1 MEKDKQEDLIKD
13 VNMFMFYQN
22 KTELKEK
29 IGTSFIRLIFYFSV
43 NYESTYKQ
51 IYEEINAEIVKSY
64 YYLNKKGT
72 IIIYILEIGSLVLY
86 FFFFICCFVY
96 LYYSNIIILRNIIF
110 LFLDF
115 AQEYEDKNS
124 NMNSVSDIIGKLLK
138 FQNLLNDFNLSNIRS
153 FSEYLDKK
161 NITEQNNDNKDM
173 KLESKK
179 QKLHD
184 FHNKKYIINKN
195 DSDITNNQ
203 SNDAKSKKTN
213 NSSHNILLKSNSKLI
228 PEKLNQAIPRGDFI
242 LNNVKNTSLSSKKFN
257 AKNGLIS
264 PANSSSSL
272 QVKKSFNFNKMNNI
286 NKSFMSESNMRDSFE
301 DAVLDRSNRVIIYI
315 IKIHSIIIVLFMWV
329 ILGYSIYKLRSNSIY
344 INHYE
349 RFYSD
354 FKTIEERYSSLYYY
368 WNTLKTIMIFNH
380 NEERWINMSK
390 ILENMNSE
398 YERITNNYNQLLT
411 KNTDFYE
418 DVENLFD
425 IFTYNKNDSVD
436 FIQKHVC
443 PNDSSNCYD
452 YLNTNDSIFNSGID
466 FGYKICF
473 SYLNNI
479 FMDYQSLKNKTSIQE
494 IKNTITDD
502 KFYEFKRMRKSF
514 TNVFYYLKSK
524 IFDEF
529 KAEAI
534 AFGHR
539 YKKIVLELNIVS
551 LLISV
556 LILLFVIIFIFITV
570 SNYSHPIK
578 DSTYRINLS
587 FLYIK
592 NYSLTKTRKRDS
604 TFYFYQARN

>member
-1 MEKDKQEDLIKD
+1 MKNSFQLIYNSHKFYKLRGKWREVLYDSEYCSELDFTIHSIYLVEKDKQEDLIKD

-153 FSEYLDKK
+153 LSEYLDKK

-173 KLESKK
+173 KLEPKK

-184 FHNKKYIINKN
+184 FYNKKYNINKN

-242 LNNVKNTSLSSKKFN
+242 LDNVKNTSLSSKKFN

-272 QVKKSFNFNKMNNI
+272 QVKKSFNYIKMNNI

-380 NEERWINMSK
+380 NEERWINMNK
-390 ILENMNSE
+390 I
-398 YERITNNYNQLLT
+398 
-411 KNTDFYE
+411 
-418 DVENLFD
+418 
-425 IFTYNKNDSVD
+425 
-436 FIQKHVC
+436 
-443 PNDSSNCYD
+443 
-452 YLNTNDSIFNSGID
+452 
-466 FGYKICF
+466 
-473 SYLNNI
+473 
-479 FMDYQSLKNKTSIQE
+479 
-494 IKNTITDD
+494 
-502 KFYEFKRMRKSF
+502 
-514 TNVFYYLKSK
+514 
-524 IFDEF
+524 
-529 KAEAI
+529 
-534 AFGHR
+534 
-539 YKKIVLELNIVS
+539 
-551 LLISV
+551 
-556 LILLFVIIFIFITV
+556 
-570 SNYSHPIK
+570 
-578 DSTYRINLS
+578 
-587 FLYIK
+587 
-592 NYSLTKTRKRDS
+592 
-604 TFYFYQARN
+604 

>member
-1 MEKDKQEDLIKD
+1 
-13 VNMFMFYQN
+13 
-22 KTELKEK
+22 
-29 IGTSFIRLIFYFSV
+29 
-43 NYESTYKQ
+43 
-51 IYEEINAEIVKSY
+51 
-64 YYLNKKGT
+64 
-72 IIIYILEIGSLVLY
+72 
-86 FFFFICCFVY
+86 
-96 LYYSNIIILRNIIF
+96 
-110 LFLDF
+110 
-115 AQEYEDKNS
+115 
-124 NMNSVSDIIGKLLK
+124 MN
-138 FQNLLNDFNLSNIRS
+138 
-153 FSEYLDKK
+153 
-161 NITEQNNDNKDM
+161 
-173 KLESKK
+173 
-179 QKLHD
+179 
-184 FHNKKYIINKN
+184 
-195 DSDITNNQ
+195 
-203 SNDAKSKKTN
+203 
-213 NSSHNILLKSNSKLI
+213 
-228 PEKLNQAIPRGDFI
+228 
-242 LNNVKNTSLSSKKFN
+242 
-257 AKNGLIS
+257 
-264 PANSSSSL
+264 
-272 QVKKSFNFNKMNNI
+272 
-286 NKSFMSESNMRDSFE
+286 
-301 DAVLDRSNRVIIYI
+301 
-315 IKIHSIIIVLFMWV
+315 
-329 ILGYSIYKLRSNSIY
+329 
-344 INHYE
+344 
-349 RFYSD
+349 
-354 FKTIEERYSSLYYY
+354 
-368 WNTLKTIMIFNH
+368 
-380 NEERWINMSK
+380 K

-570 SNYSHPIK
+570 SNYSQPIK